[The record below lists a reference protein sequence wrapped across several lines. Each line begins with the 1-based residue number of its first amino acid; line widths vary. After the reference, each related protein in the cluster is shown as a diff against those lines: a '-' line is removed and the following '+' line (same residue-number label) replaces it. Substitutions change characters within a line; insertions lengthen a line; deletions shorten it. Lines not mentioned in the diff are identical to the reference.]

1 MQGTAADA
9 RRRHYAGFYDPDPE
23 AADDRPVVVV
33 HGNCQAEALRVV
45 LEASTTE
52 LRTVRVPPVHELG
65 ADDLPALGRLLD
77 RASVL
82 VAQPVRDD
90 FHDLPVGTAQV
101 AARAAGARLVRIPVV
116 RYVGLHPW
124 TVLVRTPWMGDPPL
138 VPYHDLRTILRAHR
152 GGTAPTGHRRP
163 EGYRAVARGSLAELR
178 RREQTHATLRASD
191 LVEAAGERAA
201 LTANHPGNAVLV
213 PLAGRVLEA
222 CGAPGPAR
230 DPGRVLLSS
239 VEAPRRREILD
250 ALGLD
255 VATARDTWR
264 VGDREVGED
273 EVAAAQLGWYAERR
287 PVLDAALRR
296 FAPAIEALG
305 L

>member
-1 MQGTAADA
+1 MLGTAADA
-9 RRRHYAGFYDPDPE
+9 RRRHYAGFYDPDPG
-23 AADDRPVVVV
+23 AAGDRPLLVV

-45 LEASTTE
+45 LQASTDE
-52 LRTVRVPPVHELG
+52 LATVRVPPVHELV
-65 ADDLPALGRLLD
+65 ADDLPALHRLLE
-77 RASVL
+77 RASVV
-82 VAQPVRDD
+82 VAQPVRDG

-101 AARAAGARLVRIPVV
+101 AARATGARLVRIPVV

-152 GGTAPTGHRRP
+152 GGSAPSGHGRP
-163 EGYRAVARGSLAELR
+163 DGYRAVARGSLAELR
-178 RREQTHATLRASD
+178 RREDAHATLRASD

-222 CGAPGPAR
+222 CGLEGPAS

-239 VEAPRRREILD
+239 IEAPRRHEVLD

-255 VATARDTWR
+255 PAAARDTWR
-264 VGDREVGED
+264 VGDREVDED
-273 EVAAAQLGWYAERR
+273 EVAAAQLGWYADRR
-287 PVLDAALRR
+287 PVVDAALRR